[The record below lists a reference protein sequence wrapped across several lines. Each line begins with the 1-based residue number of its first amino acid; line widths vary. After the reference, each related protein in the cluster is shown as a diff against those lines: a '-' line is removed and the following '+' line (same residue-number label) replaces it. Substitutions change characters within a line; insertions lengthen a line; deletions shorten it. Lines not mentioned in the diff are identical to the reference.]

1 MPIPPFNSLNQE
13 NSNRNGLIQD
23 FDDPNAKS
31 LAISLF
37 GNLTNAK
44 IQDVKFDNVK
54 INIKTSLTI
63 THKIYVA
70 PIAISSSNSELKNII
85 FNGTLICTTLP
96 NGFDKDNN
104 LIIVDTAPIY
114 KQDEQT
120 ILDNNQ
126 INLKI
131 E

>member
-1 MPIPPFNSLNQE
+1 MVGYCVL
-13 NSNRNGLIQD
+13 
-23 FDDPNAKS
+23 
-31 LAISLF
+31 
-37 GNLTNAK
+37 
-44 IQDVKFDNVK
+44 
-54 INIKTSLTI
+54 
-63 THKIYVA
+63 
-70 PIAISSSNSELKNII
+70 SELKNII